1 MQSRGHTMTKKKKAS
16 WFLSFQD
23 SIFDGFHPPT
33 TTYTENC
40 NPESKKEERIVK
52 NTEKGGG
59 SYVKMRVRFSSL
71 VVVEGYI
78 IVFVE

>member
-1 MQSRGHTMTKKKKAS
+1 MVPFIPRFYIWWIS
-16 WFLSFQD
+16 
-23 SIFDGFHPPT
+23 PPTT

-40 NPESKKEERIVK
+40 NPESKKGERIVK
-52 NTEKGGG
+52 NTEKGGGG